1 MNLIDHYNSLWLQSK
16 NEILNNKYQI
26 DNFLN
31 KSFDTRRG
39 ITLLARLE
47 FKVLNKIIKFI
58 EKCKTIEPD
67 QYYYKSSDIHITI
80 LTIISCY
87 ENFTIDLINRN
98 DYIEIIKKALSGIN
112 NFKIQFKGITASDS
126 CIMIKGFPLNNDINI
141 IRENLRKNFKS
152 SKLTNSIDK
161 RYRLITA
168 HSTIIR
174 FKNNLKNPIKLI
186 ELIERYKD
194 YNFGYSN
201 IKELEFIFTD
211 WYQRNEN
218 NKTLFTFKLL

>member
-16 NEILNNKYQI
+16 NEILNNKYQV

-31 KSFDTRRG
+31 KPFDTRRG

-67 QYYYKSSDIHITI
+67 QYFYKNSDIHITI

-186 ELIERYKD
+186 ELIEKYKK
-194 YNFGYSN
+194 YNFGISN
-201 IKELEFIFTD
+201 IKEFEFVFTD

-218 NKTLFTFKLL
+218 NKTLYTFKLL